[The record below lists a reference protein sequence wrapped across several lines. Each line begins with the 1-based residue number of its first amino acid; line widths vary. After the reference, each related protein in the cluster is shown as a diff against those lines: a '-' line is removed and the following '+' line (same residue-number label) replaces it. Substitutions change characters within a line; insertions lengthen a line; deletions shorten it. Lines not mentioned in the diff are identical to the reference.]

1 MRSFPRPA
9 EEAAEPLLLALLPR
23 LPWLPTLSLAS
34 VFSVTGSVAG
44 CNDNFCTS
52 GRCVIIAWRVG
63 EMDPRVRW
71 STFTK
76 HTVLV

>member
-9 EEAAEPLLLALLPR
+9 EEAAEPLLLALLPW

-44 CNDNFCTS
+44 CNVNFERQFGAS
-52 GRCVIIAWRVG
+52 SIKLDG

-76 HTVLV
+76 QIVLV

>member
-23 LPWLPTLSLAS
+23 LLPWLPTLSLAS

-44 CNDNFCTS
+44 CNDNFAIMS
-52 GRCVIIAWRVG
+52 LRQVI
-63 EMDPRVRW
+63 VR
-71 STFTK
+71 
-76 HTVLV
+76 L

>member
-34 VFSVTGSVAG
+34 VFSVTGRDAG
-44 CNDNFCTS
+44 CNEQFAN
-52 GRCVIIAWRVG
+52 
-63 EMDPRVRW
+63 
-71 STFTK
+71 
-76 HTVLV
+76 